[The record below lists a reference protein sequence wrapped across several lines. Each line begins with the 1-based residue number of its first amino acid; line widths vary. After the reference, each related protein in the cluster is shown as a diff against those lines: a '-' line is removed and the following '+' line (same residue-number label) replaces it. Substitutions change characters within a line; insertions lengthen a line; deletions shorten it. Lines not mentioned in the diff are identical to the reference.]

1 MELGIGVGY
10 WGLGVT
16 KDDQLAI
23 AKGAEELG
31 YDTVWVA
38 EAYGSDAVSV
48 LGHMSAITERIGL
61 GSAILQIPARSAA
74 MTAMSAATLD
84 QLSGGR
90 FTLGLGASGP
100 QVSEGWHGVRFAK
113 QLARTRDYV
122 AVVRMA
128 LARERVEYAGET
140 LTLPLPDGPGRSLKL
155 TISTHE
161 GRRIPIVLAAM
172 GPKNVALAGEIA
184 DGWLPTFFSPEHVAA
199 LREPLAE
206 GARRAGRDPAE
217 VKILPQV
224 GVAIHDD
231 LDEARD
237 IMRWIMA
244 LYIGG
249 MGSKRKNFYVEL
261 VDRYGFGDEARRVQ
275 DLYLDGRKEE
285 AMRALPAELIDL
297 TCLCGPA
304 DRVKA
309 RLDAYREAGVDQ
321 LIALPA
327 PVGGTT
333 HFEQM
338 RRLAAIAR

>member
-1 MELGIGVGY
+1 MKLGIGVGY

-16 KDDQLAI
+16 KDDQIAI

-31 YDTVWVA
+31 YDQVWVA
-38 EAYGSDAVSV
+38 EAYGSDVVSV
-48 LGHMSAITERIGL
+48 LGYMAAITDRIGL
-61 GSAILQIPARSAA
+61 GAAIMQIPARSAA

-84 QLSGGR
+84 QLSNGR

-100 QVSEGWHGVRFAK
+100 QVSEGWHGVRFGR

-122 AVVRMA
+122 NVVRMA
-128 LARERVEYAGET
+128 LRRERVEYDGET

-155 TISTHE
+155 TIKPAQEHL
-161 GRRIPIVLAAM
+161 PIVLAAM

-184 DGWLPTFFSPEHVAA
+184 DGWLPTFFSPEHVAE
-199 LREPLAE
+199 LSEPLKE
-206 GARRAGRDPAE
+206 GARRAGRDPDE
-217 VKILPQV
+217 VKIIPQV
-224 GVAIHDD
+224 GVAIDD
-231 LDEARD
+231 DIDAARD

-249 MGSKRKNFYVEL
+249 MGSKKKNFYVEL

-275 DLYLDGRKEE
+275 ELYLDGRKEE
-285 AMRALPAELIDL
+285 AMRALPAELIDK
-297 TCLCGPA
+297 TCVCGPA
-304 DRVKA
+304 ELVAERLKA
-309 RLDAYREAGVDQ
+309 YEQAGVDQ

-327 PVGGTT
+327 PVNGST

-338 RRLAAIAR
+338 QRLAAIAR

>member
-1 MELGIGVGY
+1 MKLGIGVGY

-16 KDDQLAI
+16 KDDQIAI

-31 YDTVWVA
+31 YDQVWVA

-48 LGHMSAITERIGL
+48 LGYMAAVTERIGL
-61 GSAILQIPARSAA
+61 GAAIMQIPARSAA

-84 QLSGGR
+84 QLSNGR

-100 QVSEGWHGVRFAK
+100 QVSEGWHGVRFGR
-113 QLARTRDYV
+113 QLDRTRDYV
-122 AVVRMA
+122 NVVRMA
-128 LARERVEYAGET
+128 LRRQRVEYEGET

-155 TISTHE
+155 TIGPAQEHL
-161 GRRIPIVLAAM
+161 PIVLAAM

-184 DGWLPTFFSPEHVAA
+184 DGWLPTFFSPEHVAE
-199 LREPLAE
+199 LSEPLMA
-206 GARRAGRDPAE
+206 GALRAGRNPDE
-217 VKILPQV
+217 VKIIPQV
-224 GVAIHDD
+224 GVAIDD
-231 LDEARD
+231 DIDAARD

-249 MGSKRKNFYVEL
+249 MGSKKKNFYVEL
-261 VDRYGFGDEARRVQ
+261 VDRYGFGEEARKVQ

-285 AMRALPAELIDL
+285 AMRALPAELIDK
-297 TCLCGPA
+297 TCVCGPA
-304 DRVKA
+304 ELVAERLKA
-309 RLDAYREAGVDQ
+309 YEEAGVDQ

-327 PVGGTT
+327 PVNGST

-338 RRLAAIAR
+338 QRLAAIAR